1 MFAMF
6 RMFFAMFANL
16 FEAGSKLANAANHA
30 ASFVEGESAGF
41 NERTSLVRTQEL
53 KAMRS
58 KYSIEDR
65 KLAAEEALSVRDLN
79 KTLEDL
85 KSVQPLKEAA

>member
-1 MFAMF
+1 MFAMI

-30 ASFVEGESAGF
+30 ASFVEGEASGF
-41 NERTSLVRTQEL
+41 NEKTSLVRSQEL

-65 KLAAEEALSVRDLN
+65 KMAAAEALSARDLN
-79 KTLEDL
+79 KSLENL
-85 KSVQPLKEAA
+85 SSVEPLKEAA